1 MLLID
6 TSVLIDYFRKP
17 DKEKTLFYELAGKY
31 SSIAISA
38 ITKYEIMVGNTPKQ
52 EDFWQQLLSTLQVI
66 AFADQEAEEAAM
78 IKKELKQENKLI
90 GFADIAIAATARVH
104 DLEIATLNI
113 GHFNRIKN
121 LQLLSLKN
129 KI

>member
-17 DKEKTLFYELAGKY
+17 NKEGTFFYELARTY
-31 SSIAISA
+31 PRVAISS
-38 ITKYEIMVGNTPKQ
+38 ITKYEIMVGNSPKQ
-52 EDFWQQLLSTLQVI
+52 EDFWQQLLSTLQII
-66 AFADQEAEEAAM
+66 AFDDREAEAAAL
-78 IKKELKQENKLI
+78 IQKELKQENKLI

-104 DLEIATLNI
+104 DLEIATLND

-121 LQLLSLKN
+121 LKLIIRSK
-129 KI
+129 